1 MLLLLLLGLLR
12 LLLKLFCHQFKSC
25 RIVFIF
31 CVSIFISGV
40 FSSLTFS
47 PKYKLCARSFNSII
61 APSSKD
67 CYFDHKMASTSFPTS
82 SSNNVDNQ
90 ATSQSMTLSAADLYN
105 TSAFLGDLLGLAPAS
120 NSAKGRTSGLVK
132 TYQVFF

>member
-12 LLLKLFCHQFKSC
+12 LLLKLFCHQFK
-25 RIVFIF
+25 
-31 CVSIFISGV
+31 
-40 FSSLTFS
+40 
-47 PKYKLCARSFNSII
+47 
-61 APSSKD
+61 
-67 CYFDHKMASTSFPTS
+67 